1 MMATKQTTGLSIR
14 LPRQTTGRSIFA
26 QIGVCIAATLWLN
39 AASAQTGQAAKPE
52 AVPFIR
58 SPAGAVPPP
67 PPTSPALSPEQLA
80 LAAMTDVNA
89 VMAKLE
95 EYKASKNLQRQAYA
109 YKRLSELK
117 PYAGGVLWELARTY
131 SMINERTGA
140 FDTMLRLQ
148 QQGFNFD
155 PTGDAAFDN
164 IKDSKVFKYIVEALQ
179 TNAKPFGTGKVAFTI
194 QNDAEQIESLVFDPT
209 RNRFFAGSTATGEIF
224 SVDLAGKTKP
234 FISPSKENGLFGVYS
249 MAVDATRNLLYVG
262 TTSLPSFKGFDAD
275 TFGQGGIAQFE
286 LSTGKLR
293 AKYALPFDAKARVIS
308 AMTVAPNGD
317 VYAVEVLS
325 NTVYQ
330 LRSGTLAPLFNS
342 PEFSSLRGIAVTDDH
357 KYLYL
362 SDYENGLFIASLER
376 NQIRALIAKNQNLG
390 GIDGVYAY
398 RNQIIALQNGT
409 SPTRVLRVL
418 LGTNGVE
425 QVQPL
430 EANKAAMSV
439 PSFGTI
445 KGNQIY
451 FIANSQRDLYD
462 GNGKILPGE
471 KPVRRQIYAVDADFA
486 IQTLPSGI
494 GPLLPAPVTPAATPK

>member
-1 MMATKQTTGLSIR
+1 MIESIR
-14 LPRQTTGRSIFA
+14 PSSFVQ
-26 QIGVCIAATLWLN
+26 IAACIVATMWLN
-39 AASAQTGQAAKPE
+39 IVHAQAVQPASAAPFLKVPAAV
-52 AVPFIR
+52 A
-58 SPAGAVPPP
+58 PAPV
-67 PPTSPALSPEQLA
+67 ALSPDESA

-95 EYKASKNLQRQAYA
+95 EYKSKKDLQRQAYA
-109 YKRLSELK
+109 YKRLSELR
-117 PYAGGVLWELARTY
+117 PYAGGILWELARTY
-131 SMINERTGA
+131 AMINERTGA
-140 FDTMLRLQ
+140 YDTMLRLQ

-155 PTGDAAFDN
+155 PTGDAAFDKL
-164 IKDSKVFKYIVEALQ
+164 KDSKVFKYVVEGLQ
-179 TNAKPFGTGKVAFTI
+179 TNAKPFGEGKVAFTI
-194 QNDAEQIESLVFDPT
+194 ANDAEQIESLVFDPT
-209 RNRFFAGSTATGEIF
+209 RNRFFAASAATGEIF
-224 SVDLAGKTKP
+224 TVDLAGKTKP
-234 FISPSKENGLFGVYS
+234 FIKPSQENGLFGVYS
-249 MAVDATRNLLYVG
+249 LAVDAARDLLYVG
-262 TTSLPSFKGFDAD
+262 TTSLPSFKDFNAD
-275 TFGQGGIAQFE
+275 TFGRGGIAQFE

-293 AKYALPFDAKARVIS
+293 AKFALPFDDKARVIS

-342 PEFSSLRGIAVTDDH
+342 AEFSSLRGIAVTDDH

-376 NQIRALIAKNQNLG
+376 NQIRALVAKNQNLG

-398 RNQIIALQNGT
+398 KNQIIALQNGT

-418 LGTNGVE
+418 LGGNGVE

-430 EANKAAMSV
+430 EANKPAMSV

-471 KPVRRQIYAVDADFA
+471 KPARRQIYVVDADFA
-486 IQTLPSGI
+486 LQAQPPRV
-494 GPLLPAPVTPAATPK
+494 GPLLPAPVAAESAPK

>member
-1 MMATKQTTGLSIR
+1 MMSTTCLLIR
-14 LPRQTTGRSIFA
+14 LPKQTIRRFTFA
-26 QIGVCIAATLWLN
+26 QIGACIAAILWLN
-39 AASAQTGQAAKPE
+39 AANAEVVQPTTKAPFLKPSAAAAPAIAPE
-52 AVPFIR
+52 R
-58 SPAGAVPPP
+58 SAD
-67 PPTSPALSPEQLA
+67 ELA
-80 LAAMTDVNA
+80 LAAMSDANA

-95 EYKASKNLQRQAYA
+95 EYKTSKNLQGQAHA

-117 PYAGGVLWELARTY
+117 PYAGGILWELARTY

-148 QQGFNFD
+148 QQGFNYD
-155 PTGDAAFDN
+155 PVGDAAFDN

-194 QNDAEQIESLVFDPT
+194 QNDAEQIESLVFDAT
-209 RNRFFAGSTATGEIF
+209 RNRFFAASAATGEIF

-249 MAVDATRNLLYVG
+249 LAVDAGRDLLYVG
-262 TTSLPSFKGFDAD
+262 TTSLPSFKGFDPE
-275 TFGQGGIAQFE
+275 TFGRGGIAQFE

-293 AKYALPFDAKARVIS
+293 AKYALPFEAKARVIS

-317 VYAVEVLS
+317 VYAVEVLG
-325 NTVYQ
+325 NTVYK

-376 NQIRALIAKNQNLG
+376 NQIRALSAKNQNLG
-390 GIDGVYAY
+390 GIDGLYAY

-418 LGTNGVE
+418 LGANGVE

-439 PSFGTI
+439 PSFGTL

-462 GNGKILPGE
+462 GNGKMLPGE

-486 IQTLPSGI
+486 IQTQPPGV
-494 GPLLPAPVTPAATPK
+494 GPLLPSPVVPVPTPK

>member
-1 MMATKQTTGLSIR
+1 MIASIR
-14 LPRQTTGRSIFA
+14 RYTFA
-26 QIGVCIAATLWLN
+26 QISVCIAATVWLN
-39 AASAQTGQAAKPE
+39 AANAQAVQPSTSA
-52 AVPFIR
+52 PFIKP
-58 SPAGAVPPP
+58 PAGVAPAPV
-67 PPTSPALSPEQLA
+67 ALSADEMA

-95 EYKASKNLQRQAYA
+95 EYKASKDLKRQAYA
-109 YKRLSELK
+109 YKRLSELR
-117 PYAGGVLWELARTY
+117 PYAGGILWELARTY
-131 SMINERTGA
+131 AMINERTGA
-140 FDTMLRLQ
+140 YDTMLRLQ

-164 IKDSKVFKYIVEALQ
+164 LKDSKVFKYVVEGMQ
-179 TNAKPFGTGKVAFTI
+179 TNAKPFGEGKVAFTI
-194 QNDAEQIESLVFDPT
+194 QNDVEQIESLAFDPT
-209 RNRFFAGSTATGEIF
+209 RNRFFAASAATGEIF
-224 SVDLAGKTKP
+224 TVDLTGKTKP

-249 MAVDATRNLLYVG
+249 MAVDAARDLLYVG

-275 TFGQGGIAQFE
+275 TFGRGGIAQFE

-342 PEFSSLRGIAVTDDH
+342 AEFSSLRGIAVTDDH

-376 NQIRALIAKNQNLG
+376 NQIRALAAKNQNLG
-390 GIDGVYAY
+390 GIDGLYAY
-398 RNQIIALQNGT
+398 KNQIIALQNGT

-418 LGTNGVE
+418 LGANGIE

-439 PSFGTI
+439 PSFGAM

-462 GNGKILPGE
+462 GNGKILAGE
-471 KPVRRQIYAVDADFA
+471 KAVRRKIYAVDADFA
-486 IQTLPSGI
+486 TQTQPPGV
-494 GPLLPAPVTPAATPK
+494 GPLLPSPAATVPEQK

>member
-1 MMATKQTTGLSIR
+1 MTTNFRVPLLQCCALIVAGFWLSAGHAEVAQASTADKTPFFKPTPSAT
-14 LPRQTTGRSIFA
+14 
-26 QIGVCIAATLWLN
+26 
-39 AASAQTGQAAKPE
+39 PE
-52 AVPFIR
+52 PAPVQ
-58 SPAGAVPPP
+58 SPD
-67 PPTSPALSPEQLA
+67 ELA
-80 LAAMTDVNA
+80 LAAMSDVNA

-95 EYKASKNLQRQAYA
+95 EYKTKKDLRRQAYA
-109 YKRLSELK
+109 YKRLSELR
-117 PYAGGVLWELARTY
+117 PYAGGILWELARTY
-131 SMINERTGA
+131 AMINERTGA

-155 PTGDAAFDN
+155 PTGDSAFDN
-164 IKDSKVFKYIVEALQ
+164 IKDSKVFKYVVEGLQ
-179 TNAKPFGTGKVAFTI
+179 TNAKPFGDGKVAFTI

-209 RNRFFAGSTATGEIF
+209 RNRFFAASAATGEIF

-234 FISPSKENGLFGVYS
+234 FITATKENGLFGVYS
-249 MAVDATRNLLYVG
+249 MAVDAAHDLLYVG
-262 TTSLPSFKGFDAD
+262 TTSLPSFKGFDES
-275 TFGQGGIAQFE
+275 TFGQGGIAQFD

-330 LRSGTLAPLFNS
+330 LRSGKLAPLFNS

-357 KYLYL
+357 KFLYL

-376 NQIRALIAKNQNLG
+376 NQIRSLSMKNQNLG

-398 RNQIIALQNGT
+398 KNQIIALQNGT

-418 LGTNGVE
+418 LGAKGVE

-430 EANKAAMSV
+430 EANKDAMSV

-471 KPVRRQIYAVDADFA
+471 KPVRRQIYAVDADFGV
-486 IQTLPSGI
+486 QTQPPGV
-494 GPLLPAPVTPAATPK
+494 GPLLPGPVVKVPTPK